1 MAVSGASEFK
11 HVCIAGCGLI
21 GGSFALALRRA
32 GFTGRITVC
41 GGRRSPK
48 LAVERGIADA
58 IEESFDRGEVCEAD
72 LIYLASPIGAI
83 IDFLRTK
90 SPQIKPG
97 AVVTDAGS
105 TKVEIC
111 RAARASLPA
120 GVTFIGGHPMA
131 GSEHTGVEYA
141 RADLFDRATYALMVE
156 KMTEESPRS
165 DEFIRHVTNK
175 FVTTWEMAEEVN
187 DAARFNCFKTIVEQ
201 IGARVLLA
209 EPEAHDAAVALIS
222 HLPQLVASALAS
234 LLGAERDG
242 EVADR
247 ELAQRLAATGWRDMT
262 RLAGSAWSVWRDIC
276 LTNQPN
282 ISNALG
288 SLIAELQSLKDAM
301 DARDFNRTRELFA
314 AANRS
319 VAEHRA
325 IHYRGFEEL

>member
-1 MAVSGASEFK
+1 MSGAGGFK

-32 GFTGRITVC
+32 GFTGRITAC
-41 GGRRSPK
+41 GGKRSPK
-48 LAVERGIADA
+48 LAVERGVADA
-58 IEESFDRGEVCEAD
+58 VEESFDHGEVCEAD

-90 SPQIKPG
+90 SSQIKPD
-97 AVVTDAGS
+97 AIVTDAGS

-111 RAARASLPA
+111 RVARESLPA

-141 RADLFDRATYALMVE
+141 RADLFDRATYALVVE
-156 KMTEESPRS
+156 KMLEQGI
-165 DEFIRHVTNK
+165 DE
-175 FVTTWEMAEEVN
+175 
-187 DAARFNCFKTIVEQ
+187 ARFNQFKTVVEQ

-222 HLPQLVASALAS
+222 HLPQLAASALAS

-247 ELAQRLAATGWRDMT
+247 ELAQRLAANGWRDMT
-262 RLAGSAWSVWRDIC
+262 RLGASAWSVWRDIC

-301 DARDFNRTRELFA
+301 DARDFNRARELFA
-314 AANRS
+314 EANSS
-319 VAEHRA
+319 VAEQRA
-325 IHYRGFEEL
+325 RHYSRFEKL

>member
-1 MAVSGASEFK
+1 MSDAVGFK
-11 HVCIAGCGLI
+11 HVCIVGCGLI

-32 GFTGRITVC
+32 GFTGRITAC
-41 GGRRSPK
+41 GGSRSRE
-48 LAVERGIADA
+48 LAVERGVADA
-58 IEESFDRGEVCEAD
+58 VEESFDRGEVCEAD
-72 LIYLASPIGAI
+72 LIYLAAPIGAI

-90 SPQIKPG
+90 SKLIRPG

-105 TKVEIC
+105 TKAEIC
-111 RAARASLPA
+111 RVARASLPA

-141 RADLFDRATYALMVE
+141 RADLFDRATYALMIE
-156 KMTEESPRS
+156 EGIDETEFNRFRS
-165 DEFIRHVTNK
+165 
-175 FVTTWEMAEEVN
+175 
-187 DAARFNCFKTIVEQ
+187 IVES
-201 IGARVLLA
+201 IGAQVLIA

-234 LLGAERDG
+234 LLSAERDG

-247 ELAQRLAATGWRDMT
+247 ELARRLAAAGWRDMT

-288 SLIAELQSLKDAM
+288 SLIAELQSLKDAL
-301 DARDFNRTRELFA
+301 DARDFNRARELFA
-314 AANRS
+314 EANTSAA
-319 VAEHRA
+319 EQRA
-325 IHYRGFEEL
+325 LHYSSFEKLW

>member
-1 MAVSGASEFK
+1 MSGADDFK
-11 HVCIAGCGLI
+11 HVCVVGCGLI

-32 GFTGRITVC
+32 GFTGRITAC
-41 GGRRSPK
+41 GGKRSPK
-48 LAVERGIADA
+48 LAVERGVADA
-58 IEESFDRGEVCEAD
+58 IEESFDQGETCEAD
-72 LIYLASPIGAI
+72 LIYLAAPISAI

-90 SPQIKPG
+90 SKQIKSG

-111 RAARASLPA
+111 RIARESLAPS
-120 GVTFIGGHPMA
+120 VTFIGGHPMA

-141 RADLFDRATYALMVE
+141 RADLFDRAAYALMAGHDNGA
-156 KMTEESPRS
+156 TS
-165 DEFIRHVTNK
+165 
-175 FVTTWEMAEEVN
+175 
-187 DAARFNCFKTIVEQ
+187 FNRFKTTVEQ
-201 IGARVLLA
+201 IGARVLLT

-242 EVADR
+242 EAPNR

-262 RLAGSAWSVWRDIC
+262 RLGASAWSVWRDIC
-276 LTNQPN
+276 LTNQLN

-288 SLIAELQSLKDAM
+288 SLIAELQSLKEAM
-301 DARDFNRTRELFA
+301 DARDFNRARELFA
-314 AANRS
+314 AANAS

-325 IHYRGFEEL
+325 LHYSRFEKL